1 MKPILAERPFIVQA
15 NAGFLEHLKSLG
27 FKTFDKYWDEGYDK
41 DMVLV
46 KNIHQIRAQV
56 KIVNGMSYDDI
67 YTMYKDMKPILQHN
81 RELMI
86 DYMYSDEVS
95 HIRELYNKLQC

>member
-1 MKPILAERPFIVQA
+1 
-15 NAGFLEHLKSLG
+15 
-27 FKTFDKYWDEGYDK
+27 
-41 DMVLV
+41 
-46 KNIHQIRAQV
+46 
-56 KIVNGMSYDDI
+56 MSYDDI